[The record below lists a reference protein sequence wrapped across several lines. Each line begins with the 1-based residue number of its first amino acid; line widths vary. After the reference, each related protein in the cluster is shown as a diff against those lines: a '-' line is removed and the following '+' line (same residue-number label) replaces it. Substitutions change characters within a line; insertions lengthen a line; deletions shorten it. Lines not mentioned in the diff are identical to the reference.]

1 MKRKRALLNLSVIL
15 LTALGVPLRAEVVLT
30 GRTHCY
36 QVEGNPPGAWSQT
49 FRVEVG
55 RAVRNRSGSLSR
67 VTALEQGFKAVNPP
81 LTYFNGFAGAAYY
94 VSAEDQETGSAVE
107 ISLVGNSFGT
117 DTGASD
123 GIPGLWNLSY
133 SMLLQPARRGLSTG
147 RIVMAKNFKPIGRS
161 QTDEPGETSLEVR
174 SLSEIRCRP

>member
-1 MKRKRALLNLSVIL
+1 MNRKTALLYLSVIFF
-15 LTALGVPLRAEVVLT
+15 TALANPLRAEVVLT

-49 FRVEVG
+49 FKVEVG
-55 RAVRNRSGSLSR
+55 RSVRNRSGSLSR
-67 VTALEQGFKAVNPP
+67 VTALEQGFKAVYPP

-94 VSAEDQETGSAVE
+94 LSAEDQEAGSAVE

-133 SMLLQPARRGLSTG
+133 SMLLQPARRGLSSG
-147 RIVMAKNFKPIGRS
+147 RIIMAKTFKPIGNGQAGDS
-161 QTDEPGETSLEVR
+161 AETSLEVR